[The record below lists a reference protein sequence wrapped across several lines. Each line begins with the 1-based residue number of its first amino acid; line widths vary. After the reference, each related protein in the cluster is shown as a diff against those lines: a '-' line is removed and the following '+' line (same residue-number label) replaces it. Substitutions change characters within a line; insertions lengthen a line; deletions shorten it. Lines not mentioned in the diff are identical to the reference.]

1 MGVRQRF
8 TALPL
13 RRLHVLVVEVP
24 GWWSTRVATQQQ
36 LSARGWAEASS
47 PADADVLLVCGCPGA
62 RLEAAVGQV
71 WDQLPGPRSRER
83 AEAPADVADAL
94 DRAAAVLT
102 DTDRQRRDA
111 RDRDRPDDES
121 DQQTTGD
128 PRADADEGSDEEP
141 EADAHEDSHE
151 MPNMG
156 DMGDM
161 DMDMA
166 PGGIPLAGGGDD
178 RDGLE
183 MDVLQVP
190 LGPVLPCWPAGLVL
204 RCSLQGDV
212 VVAAE
217 VEVLPAGSAAPAPD
231 LSSRAVVA
239 RLCDQ
244 ARQVLELS
252 GWGTASQQAARVRDD
267 LLTGADAA
275 ACLARLG
282 RLRATVERSR
292 LLRWSLRDLGRA
304 RAAHGTV
311 VGPAAP
317 VGDVHDRL
325 LSFLRSAGD
334 LLDELRDDE
343 PDHQPGDQ
351 PKASSRGAGT
361 DPDELPDL
369 VTGLDLAAVRLVVA
383 SVAPDT
389 ATADTSATPEV
400 SGG

>member
-1 MGVRQRF
+1 MER
-8 TALPL
+8 
-13 RRLHVLVVEVP
+13 
-24 GWWSTRVATQQQ
+24 
-36 LSARGWAEASS
+36 
-47 PADADVLLVCGCPGA
+47 
-62 RLEAAVGQV
+62 V
-71 WDQLPGPRSRER
+71 WDQLPGPRAQER
-83 AEAPADVADAL
+83 AEAPTDVADAL
-94 DRAAAVLT
+94 DRAAAVLA

-111 RDRDRPDDES
+111 RSRDRPDHGP
-121 DQQTTGD
+121 DQHENSE
-128 PRADADEGSDEEP
+128 ADSEDHSDEN
-141 EADAHEDSHE
+141 AHEMSGMD
-151 MPNMG
+151 PG
-156 DMGDM
+156 DMG

-183 MDVLQVP
+183 MDVLLVP

-217 VEVLPAGSAAPAPD
+217 VEVLTAGWSTPAPD
-231 LSSRAVVA
+231 LSPRAVAA

-252 GWGTASQQAARVRDD
+252 GWGSTAQQAARVRDD

-275 ACLARLG
+275 ACLVRLG

-304 RAAHGTV
+304 RTTHAATKDRSTR
-311 VGPAAP
+311 P

-325 LSFLRSAGD
+325 LGFLRSAGD
-334 LLDELRDDE
+334 MLNERLDGDADHRAGHQLRALS
-343 PDHQPGDQ
+343 P
-351 PKASSRGAGT
+351 GAGT
-361 DPDELPDL
+361 DPHELPDL

-389 ATADTSATPEV
+389 APADTSASAEV